1 MQEKY
6 ELWTR
11 LTYFWHKNGKKT
23 SLNFIF
29 CIRAKSRDPGSRV
42 PGRGSQG
49 PGPESQGNRSK
60 VSESKVQSQDSNT
73 EAFSSDN
80 DESFSDASDK
90 DLTEARLQQECK
102 REETPLKRTVW
113 TRRGA
118 RTVRTRGGSK
128 VMQNV
133 KIKKDLQRR
142 MNWKNNGKKE
152 ITNQQHHHLLEIS
165 KSMLISQ
172 RNIWHF
178 WSLISLT

>member
-6 ELWTR
+6 ELGTR

-42 PGRGSQG
+42 PGPGSHG
-49 PGPESQGNRSK
+49 PGPESQGTRSK

-80 DESFSDASDK
+80 GESFSDASDK

-113 TRRGA
+113 TRRGT
-118 RTVRTRGGSK
+118 RTVRTRGGSN

-133 KIKKDLQRR
+133 KIKRNCKGEWTGKTMGKRR
-142 MNWKNNGKKE
+142 
-152 ITNQQHHHLLEIS
+152 
-165 KSMLISQ
+165 
-172 RNIWHF
+172 
-178 WSLISLT
+178 